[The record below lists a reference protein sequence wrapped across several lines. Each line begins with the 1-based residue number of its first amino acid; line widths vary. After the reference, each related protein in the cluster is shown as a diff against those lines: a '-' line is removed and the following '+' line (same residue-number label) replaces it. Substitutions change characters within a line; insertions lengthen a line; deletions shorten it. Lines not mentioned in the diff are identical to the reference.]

1 MKAILFVALILCFA
15 NCSLE
20 TIGLRH
26 KLSQIIEE
34 HQSSL
39 QEKQMSGG
47 WIKQPLEEFEQQN
60 NNIIVSSL
68 KAVEDKYALS
78 EDGYEYE
85 KLLQVTTQVVSGINY
100 KVLVQYAKEDAK
112 RVFEVQQYVVPWN
125 PSANS
130 ITKVEEIISSNQ

>member
-1 MKAILFVALILCFA
+1 MKAILFIALILCFA

-26 KLSQIIEE
+26 KLSQIIQE

-60 NNIIVSSL
+60 NSILITSL
-68 KAVEDKYALS
+68 DAVEAKYNLS
-78 EDGYEYE
+78 KDGYEYE
-85 KLLQVTTQVVSGINY
+85 KLLQVTTQVVAGINY
-100 KVLVQYAKEDAK
+100 KVLVQYAKDDAK
-112 RVFEVQQYVVPWN
+112 RIFEVQQYVVPWN
-125 PSANS
+125 QSANS
-130 ITKVEEIISSNQ
+130 ITKVEEISSSSQ

>member
-1 MKAILFVALILCFA
+1 MKAILFIGLILCFA

-26 KLSQIIEE
+26 KLSQIIQE
-34 HQSSL
+34 HQTSL
-39 QEKQMSGG
+39 QDKQMSGG

-60 NNIIVSSL
+60 NNIIKSTL
-68 KAVEDKYALS
+68 DAIEDKFNLS
-78 EDGYEYE
+78 KDGYQYE
-85 KLLQVTTQVVSGINY
+85 KLLQVTTQVVAGINY
-100 KVLVQYAKEDAK
+100 KVLVQYAKEDTK

-130 ITKVEEIISSNQ
+130 ITRVEEINSSNQ

>member
-1 MKAILFVALILCFA
+1 MKAILLIALIFCFA

-26 KLSQIIEE
+26 KLSQIIQE

-47 WIKQPLEEFEQQN
+47 WIKQPLDEFEQQN
-60 NNIIVSSL
+60 NNIIKSTQD
-68 KAVEDKYALS
+68 AIEDKFNLS
-78 EDGYEYE
+78 KDGYQYE
-85 KLLQVTTQVVSGINY
+85 KLLQVTSQVVAGINY
-100 KVLVQYAKEDAK
+100 KVLVQYEKEDAK
-112 RVFEVQQYVVPWN
+112 RIFEVQQFVVPWN

-130 ITKVEEIISSNQ
+130 ITKVEEIISQNQ